1 MPLLSRSISQDNG
14 LTPTTIGSTPFL
26 LAASYGDVEMMR
38 MLIEAG
44 GDPLLVT
51 KDNTN
56 ALMLA
61 AGVDYVEGQDK
72 YGRRS
77 YPAFLPIIQE
87 RAFKATMFC
96 LDLGLD
102 VNAANDSGQTALF
115 GAVYMGG
122 TVIAPYLVEQGAEM
136 DVVNLRGQ
144 TPWMVAAQGEY
155 RSGSFYTHI
164 ETAEVLEELGAD
176 TTLGF
181 DLGRDFRKQ

>member
-1 MPLLSRSISQDNG
+1 
-14 LTPTTIGSTPFL
+14 
-26 LAASYGDVEMMR
+26 
-38 MLIEAG
+38 
-44 GDPLLVT
+44 
-51 KDNTN
+51 
-56 ALMLA
+56 
-61 AGVDYVEGQDK
+61 
-72 YGRRS
+72 
-77 YPAFLPIIQE
+77 
-87 RAFKATMFC
+87 MFC
-96 LDLGLD
+96 LDLGFD
-102 VNAANDSGQTALF
+102 VNTANDSGQTALF

-181 DLGRDFRKQ
+181 DLGRDFRRQLDEIGATR